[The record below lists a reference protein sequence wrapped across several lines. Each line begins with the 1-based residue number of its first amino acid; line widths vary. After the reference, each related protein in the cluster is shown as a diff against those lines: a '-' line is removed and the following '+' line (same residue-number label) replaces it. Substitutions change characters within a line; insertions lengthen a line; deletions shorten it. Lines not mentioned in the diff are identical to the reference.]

1 MKYVIY
7 LFICLLLEERMKEIE
22 KKNTM
27 LLVSS
32 STISKIGDLLFDYAN
47 NTFLAGLNINSMV
60 LVGIYQ
66 SLENIVGVIF
76 NLFGGVIADR
86 FRRKKIIIL
95 TDFLSGLSCIV
106 LSFINVQTWLI
117 YAIIAANVFLAL
129 LSSFSSPAYKAFT
142 KEIVERDT
150 ITQINSYLQTASTI
164 VKIVVPVIAVVIYH
178 WIGIHGALIL
188 DGVSFIFSSLIVL
201 LISPIIEEIKRE
213 ETFSLIIIFQDLRS
227 GFGYLFRQ
235 RQIFI
240 LIVLSALVNFF
251 LAGYNLLL
259 PYGNQMF
266 PRVTGGVYGTFLAA
280 EAIGGLLGAFLSG
293 KINKKLST
301 NQLMLFLGFSGG
313 LLATTPI
320 SYILFS
326 NLVLLA
332 VSPALFNLF
341 LTIFNI
347 QFFSFVQRDVDTE
360 FLGRVF
366 GIIFTVAL
374 LFMPAGTGVF
384 TIVLRPR
391 FEYNFL
397 FIGLAVMIL
406 SLIFGVLFH
415 KAKPKI

>member
-1 MKYVIY
+1 M
-7 LFICLLLEERMKEIE
+7 
-22 KKNTM
+22 
-27 LLVSS
+27 
-32 STISKIGDLLFDYAN
+32 
-47 NTFLAGLNINSMV
+47 
-60 LVGIYQ
+60 
-66 SLENIVGVIF
+66 
-76 NLFGGVIADR
+76 
-86 FRRKKIIIL
+86 
-95 TDFLSGLSCIV
+95 SCIV

>member
-1 MKYVIY
+1 MIY
-7 LFICLLLEERMKEIE
+7 LFIYLFVAGGKNERNR

-251 LAGYNLLL
+251 LQVIIY
-259 PYGNQMF
+259 YCH
-266 PRVTGGVYGTFLAA
+266 T
-280 EAIGGLLGAFLSG
+280 AIRC
-293 KINKKLST
+293 
-301 NQLMLFLGFSGG
+301 
-313 LLATTPI
+313 
-320 SYILFS
+320 
-326 NLVLLA
+326 
-332 VSPALFNLF
+332 SP
-341 LTIFNI
+341 
-347 QFFSFVQRDVDTE
+347 E
-360 FLGRVF
+360 
-366 GIIFTVAL
+366 
-374 LFMPAGTGVF
+374 
-384 TIVLRPR
+384 
-391 FEYNFL
+391 
-397 FIGLAVMIL
+397 
-406 SLIFGVLFH
+406 
-415 KAKPKI
+415 